1 MMMMMMMVMMLV
13 VVVVVVVVV
22 IVQFGSKYSNMY
34 FYFSILIYILF
45 SLVVSSY

>member
-1 MMMMMMMVMMLV
+1 MMMMMMMVMML
-13 VVVVVVVVV
+13 VVVVVVVV